1 MKYLYIHIMNFNR
14 FLSSKNISYTN
25 LKKSLQD
32 SVKSFSDNNFQKL
45 QNIKNLPLI
54 GASESH
60 SMPIK
65 LNTKNKVNLPGK
77 QK

>member
-1 MKYLYIHIMNFNR
+1 MMNFYR
-14 FLSSKNISYTN
+14 FLSNIPNSKNVNYSNI
-25 LKKSLQD
+25 K
-32 SVKSFSDNNFQKL
+32 KSFSEKNFEKI
-45 QNIKNLPLI
+45 QNIKKLPLI

-65 LNTKNKVNLPGK
+65 LDSKDKVRLPLSSN

>member
-1 MKYLYIHIMNFNR
+1 MNFYR
-14 FLSSKNISYTN
+14 FLSSIPISKNISYTN

-32 SVKSFSDNNFQKL
+32 NIKSFSDNNFQKI

-65 LNTKNKVNLPGK
+65 LNTKIKVNLPGK

>member
-1 MKYLYIHIMNFNR
+1 MMNFYR
-14 FLSSKNISYTN
+14 FLSNIPNSKNVNYIN
-25 LKKSLQD
+25 IKKSLQE
-32 SVKSFSDNNFQKL
+32 SVKSFSDKNFEKI
-45 QNIKNLPLI
+45 QNIKKLPLI

-65 LNTKNKVNLPGK
+65 LDSKAQLKLGLPYK

>member
-1 MKYLYIHIMNFNR
+1 MNFYR
-14 FLSSKNISYTN
+14 FLSSKNITCSN
-25 LKKSLQD
+25 LKKSLQE
-32 SVKSFSDNNFQKL
+32 SVKSFSDNNFQKI
-45 QNIKNLPLI
+45 QNIKNFPLI

-65 LNTKNKVNLPGK
+65 LNTKIKVNLPGK